1 MAGVPTM
8 NVIQLYLETLGLFI
22 ACLVLQIILWR
33 TLRRPDDT
41 VPFQI
46 MILFAL
52 FLGGPVIYSLIDPS
66 IDRLVIGLGLG
77 SCYIMSFPAAA
88 AKSPTIVILHVL
100 RKSGGL
106 SRPQLEIELAK
117 QLDLKGDR
125 LRDLKADG
133 LYTDQGRPSF
143 SGRLLGHMFWTY
155 RKVLG
160 IPLGEG

>member
-1 MAGVPTM
+1 MTV
-8 NVIQLYLETLGLFI
+8 VHLYLQTL
-22 ACLVLQIILWR
+22 LVFAISVILQIILWR
-33 TLRRPDDT
+33 LLRRPDDT

-46 MILFAL
+46 LILFAL
-52 FLGGPVIYSLIDPS
+52 FLGGPLVAFALQPS
-66 IDRLVIGLGLG
+66 FDQLVIGLGLG

-100 RKSGGL
+100 RKSKGL
-106 SRPQLEIELAK
+106 AQPELEAELAK

-133 LYTDQGRPSF
+133 LYTESGRPSL
-143 SGRLLGHMFWTY
+143 SGRILGYMFYSY
-155 RKVLG
+155 RRILG

>member
-1 MAGVPTM
+1 M
-8 NVIQLYLETLGLFI
+8 NVVQLYIETLGLFFASLI
-22 ACLVLQIILWR
+22 LQIILWR
-33 TLRRPDDT
+33 SLRRPDDT
-41 VPFQI
+41 IPFQI
-46 MILFAL
+46 IILFLL
-52 FLGGPVIYSLIDPS
+52 FLGVPVVYSLLNPS
-66 IDRLVIGLGLG
+66 IDRLVMGLGLG

-106 SRPQLEIELAK
+106 TRPQLETELAK

-125 LRDLKADG
+125 ERDLKADG
-133 LYTDQGRPSF
+133 LYTNEGRPSL
-143 SGRLLGHMFWTY
+143 SGRMLGTMFYTY

>member
-1 MAGVPTM
+1 M
-8 NVIQLYLETLGLFI
+8 NVVQLYLETLGLFV
-22 ACLVLQIILWR
+22 ACLIVQIILWR
-33 TLRRPDDT
+33 ALRRPDDT

-46 MILFAL
+46 IILFAL
-52 FLGGPVIYSLIDPS
+52 FLGGPVIYSLIYPS
-66 IDRLVIGLGLG
+66 LDRLVIGLGLG

-100 RKSGGL
+100 RKTGGL
-106 SRPQLEIELAK
+106 TRPQLETELAK

-133 LYTDQGRPSF
+133 LYTDQGRPSL
-143 SGRLLGHMFWTY
+143 SGRTLGWMFWTY
-155 RKVLG
+155 RRILG